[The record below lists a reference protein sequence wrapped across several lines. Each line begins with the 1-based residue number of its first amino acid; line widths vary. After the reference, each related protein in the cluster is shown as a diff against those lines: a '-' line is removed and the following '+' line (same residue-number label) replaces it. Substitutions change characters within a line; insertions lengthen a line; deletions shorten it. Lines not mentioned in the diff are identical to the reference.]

1 MRIFS
6 VCKHH
11 HGNTCESTTLWA
23 FEIMIYIWGEIWS
36 VSEVKYDLYL
46 RWYPPRP
53 DKKIKNENSER
64 KHVIGKGER
73 SCLSK
78 KGVLASLN
86 SSCLSHISKRSR
98 SSCIYFLI
106 NVKKCLLVVAV
117 FASVQTETAY
127 CTDLIFVALH
137 GNHCPNTLSGPS
149 SHFSDTTS
157 GASSQCS
164 PGIIWQDVT
173 YKLPPPKKKKCSAEG
188 LGGAAVMWL
197 KGENDRL

>member
-1 MRIFS
+1 
-6 VCKHH
+6 
-11 HGNTCESTTLWA
+11 
-23 FEIMIYIWGEIWS
+23 
-36 VSEVKYDLYL
+36 
-46 RWYPPRP
+46 
-53 DKKIKNENSER
+53 
-64 KHVIGKGER
+64 VIRKGER

-173 YKLPPPKKKKCSAEG
+173 FKLKKKKKCSAEG

-197 KGENDRL
+197 KRGMTGYKPAFINFNLSFIFLFVFLPSFLPPVESFSPVSKHFKSLMVVRKN